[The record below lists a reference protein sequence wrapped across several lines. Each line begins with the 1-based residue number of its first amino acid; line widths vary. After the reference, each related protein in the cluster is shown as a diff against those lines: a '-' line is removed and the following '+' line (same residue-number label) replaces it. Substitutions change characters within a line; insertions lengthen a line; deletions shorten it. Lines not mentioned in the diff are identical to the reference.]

1 MGFVVFG
8 GRPFDHK
15 QNLHL
20 IHILKSND
28 LTNMINKQQVWLFAC
43 LDMAL
48 NFQEPDVCCVN
59 HGSIFMGNIYRDR
72 QDITVPDLATADRNS
87 KEVSVYYK
95 ASSTTDVAATQL
107 ASCCPMAICIPMT
120 TFAGTML
127 ISGSRLMTRTTIRS
141 RYFLFNFMHHLYRF
155 CHLSH
160 LQSGA
165 ALQAVRTFKHRRGRL
180 ILLNVL

>member
-28 LTNMINKQQVWLFAC
+28 LTNMINKRQVWLFAC

-48 NFQEPDVCCVN
+48 NVQEPDVCCVN

-72 QDITVPDLATADRNS
+72 QDITVPDLAAADRNS

-95 ASSTTDVAATQL
+95 DPSTGGRRRYTTGQL
-107 ASCCPMAICIPMT
+107 LPNGNMYPND
-120 TFAGTML
+120 
-127 ISGSRLMTRTTIRS
+127 
-141 RYFLFNFMHHLYRF
+141 NFRRHH
-155 CHLSH
+155 
-160 LQSGA
+160 A
-165 ALQAVRTFKHRRGRL
+165 D
-180 ILLNVL
+180 